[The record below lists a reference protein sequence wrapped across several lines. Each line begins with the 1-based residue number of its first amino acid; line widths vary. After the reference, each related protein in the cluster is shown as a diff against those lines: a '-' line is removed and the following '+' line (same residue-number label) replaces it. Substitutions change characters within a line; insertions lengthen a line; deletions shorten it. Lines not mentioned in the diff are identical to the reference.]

1 MRTATIALA
10 VALAFGGMG
19 KAYAA
24 SADPSTSG
32 EAAQHPADNTGR
44 NVRDRSGDTLTAGD
58 QSNSKV
64 DVEMTQKI
72 RREVVKDS
80 SLSTMAHNVK
90 IISVDGVV
98 TLRGP
103 VKTQQEKLRIAAVAK
118 KVAGPDRV
126 NDHLEIAQ

>member
-1 MRTATIALA
+1 MRSATAVLAIALA
-10 VALAFGGMG
+10 LGGMG

-24 SADPSTSG
+24 AADPATTG

-44 NVRDRSGDTLTAGD
+44 NVRDRSGSTLTATD
-58 QSNSKV
+58 QSNSKM
-64 DVEMTQKI
+64 DLEMAQKI
-72 RREVVKDS
+72 RREVVKDD

-103 VKTQQEKLRIAAVAK
+103 VKTEQEKEHIAAVAK
-118 KVAGPDRV
+118 KVAGPSRV